1 MKRLIIALFAISIVA
16 CKQEPK
22 VDYVILSGA
31 VENSSATKAT
41 LKNANFNTELS
52 IDKNGV
58 FSDTIQIPESGF
70 YSFSIGREYTPIYLS
85 LGNNLNVTIDA
96 QKFDESISYSG
107 EGATENNY
115 LAAKTLNSIK
125 VTSNAKALYSS
136 DETSFKNTIDS
147 IQSQNENQLHALEKA
162 NESFL
167 ATEKQN
173 LVYDN
178 YLMLKNYAQRH
189 GFYTKKENFEVSE
202 DFFPDELKNLTFDDA
217 EAYKTSQSYKNMA
230 FRQNID
236 DLFKTLGDDISTVS
250 VKELQ
255 SIEAIKVTAL
265 KNDVIDYLGNFLVS
279 PANENMESIYNFFK
293 NNTTNED
300 TKKAL
305 TETFEKNKDL
315 VKGKP
320 SPQFVNY
327 ENHKGGDMSLADLK
341 GKYVYVD
348 VWATW
353 CGPCIREIPSL
364 KEVEKQFHNENIA
377 FVSTSIDEMK
387 NRDKWLAMVDEKELG
402 GVQLMADKDWSSDFV
417 KAYAIQ
423 GIPRFI
429 LIDPNGNIVSADA
442 PRPSDPNLVKLLEK
456 ELQM

>member
-70 YSFSIGREYTPIYLS
+70 YSFSIGREYTPVYLS
-85 LGNNLNVTIDA
+85 FGNNLNVTIDA

-125 VTSNAKALYSS
+125 ATSNAKALYSS